1 MAWEKA
7 ERKQEALLVGYFVAG
22 DPGVERSLSIV
33 KGATLAGVDILE
45 IGVPSAE
52 PSFDGE
58 VIKRG
63 HRRVLTRIGREV
75 GERPADE
82 GNATGSEVQAAA
94 AAGKADGAL
103 PSAVR
108 SDGAVTPEAVCTA
121 GTAASDMG
129 AGLVKADA
137 LKLAMDARVQH
148 ETMAYWR
155 KLRHTTDAPLWAMGY
170 KREVIAS
177 GLYVELAREG
187 LLDGL
192 VLPDCSLA
200 EQLEITRDMEPYGV
214 DVIRFV
220 HAAMNEAELQAA
232 LEGATIVYAQLY
244 TGATGNPF
252 AQFKDLGELC
262 RRVKRYTDAM
272 VLAGFGLRSPERVRA
287 AVESGFDA
295 AVVGSVFVARC
306 ENGEVDY
313 LYRLIAD
320 MKEATSRRGKE
331 GNEG

>member
-7 ERKQEALLVGYFVAG
+7 ERKQEALLIGYFVAG
-22 DPGVERSLSIV
+22 DPEVERSLSIV

-45 IGVPSAE
+45 IGVPSMN

-63 HRRVLTRIGREV
+63 HQRVLSRIGKEV
-75 GERPADE
+75 AGRPVEE
-82 GNATGSEVQAAA
+82 GIMVGRDA
-94 AAGKADGAL
+94 
-103 PSAVR
+103 R
-108 SDGAVTPEAVCTA
+108 
-121 GTAASDMG
+121 
-129 AGLVKADA
+129 ADA
-137 LKLAMDARVQH
+137 LMQATDAGVQR
-148 ETMAYWR
+148 ETIAYWR

-170 KREVIAS
+170 KREVISS

-192 VLPDCSLA
+192 VLPDCALA
-200 EQLEITRDMEPYGV
+200 DQLEIAREMEPYGV
-214 DVIRFV
+214 DIIRFV
-220 HAAMNEAELQAA
+220 HAAMNEAELQEA
-232 LEGATIVYAQLY
+232 LDGATIVYAQLY

-262 RRVKRYTDAM
+262 RRVKRYTGAM
-272 VLAGFGLRSPERVRA
+272 VMAGFGLRTPERVRA

-313 LYRLIAD
+313 LYRMIAD